1 MFVREV
7 SRILA
12 SRLGERRRF
21 IQAVVGPRQTG
32 KTTAVLQAIRAA
44 GRGAKGIPHHFAAA
58 DEPGSH
64 DPAWLTAQWS
74 VARALAVEH
83 GKAVL
88 VLDEVQNVAGW
99 DHVVKARWD
108 EDSRSARSVHLVLL
122 GSAPLLVGRGLGES
136 LAGRHETIHSTHWS
150 PAELRKAFRFSW
162 EDYVV
167 FGGYPGAASLRDDP
181 ERWRR
186 YLIDSIVETTLS
198 RDILAL
204 VRVDKPALLRNLL
217 HVAVTSTGSTI
228 SYTKLLGQLQD
239 VGNTTTLAHYLQL
252 LSAVGLVRGLQ
263 KFAGNA
269 VRQRASSPRFQVMN
283 TGLLTAL
290 SGLEAQKVL
299 DDPVRRGLW
308 TEAAI
313 GAWLCAAER
322 LEDVSLWTW
331 RDGDHEVDF
340 VVTLGDRV
348 LAIEVKTGRPRGRPA
363 GLSEF
368 LRRYPESTP
377 LIVDD
382 GDGGGLSAEKFVS
395 RPVRNWFA

>member
-1 MFVREV
+1 
-7 SRILA
+7 
-12 SRLGERRRF
+12 
-21 IQAVVGPRQTG
+21 
-32 KTTAVLQAIRAA
+32 
-44 GRGAKGIPHHFAAA
+44 
-58 DEPGSH
+58 
-64 DPAWLTAQWS
+64 
-74 VARALAVEH
+74 
-83 GKAVL
+83 
-88 VLDEVQNVAGW
+88 
-99 DHVVKARWD
+99 
-108 EDSRSARSVHLVLL
+108 
-122 GSAPLLVGRGLGES
+122 
-136 LAGRHETIHSTHWS
+136 
-150 PAELRKAFRFSW
+150 
-162 EDYVV
+162 
-167 FGGYPGAASLRDDP
+167 
-181 ERWRR
+181 
-186 YLIDSIVETTLS
+186 
-198 RDILAL
+198 
-204 VRVDKPALLRNLL
+204 
-217 HVAVTSTGSTI
+217 
-228 SYTKLLGQLQD
+228 
-239 VGNTTTLAHYLQL
+239 
-252 LSAVGLVRGLQ
+252 
-263 KFAGNA
+263 
-269 VRQRASSPRFQVMN
+269 MN